1 MVLGA
6 GLYFVGTKAD
16 YCIEKIDSIQEN
28 VEGLASEITKK
39 LDTTNEELS
48 EISELCG
55 EINGIREELERGVE
69 ELRNKFPL

>member
-1 MVLGA
+1 M
-6 GLYFVGTKAD
+6 GTKAD